1 MKTLLSRLVSS
12 APRPALAPAWFL
24 AAAALALLA
33 SAARAEEMDIGVRST
48 VVDKSLQWAHQTGS
62 PEDGGHGKSF
72 AILKIDLIKSDQKL
86 VKPVDE
92 EAILRQLFRQLEAN
106 GFHPYAKGTKPDI
119 LLTVSYGRG
128 DMKNPYI
135 RDQGETPT
143 MDGTPTV
150 SINGAF
156 AQQLVDE
163 KTPGYEANLQKA
175 SFEKLFIRVTAWAL
189 PLDKTAKAKMLWKTI
204 IVADDPDHR
213 DLNVIAPQMLEA
225 GAPYF
230 DKALKKPEIDFYK
243 PLPEGHVNVG
253 TPEVVDAPEKKSK

>member
-1 MKTLLSRLVSS
+1 MTNLRPRSRLPGGRS
-12 APRPALAPAWFL
+12 LFAPAWLL
-24 AAAALALLA
+24 AGAALALLA
-33 SAARAEEMDIGVRST
+33 PALRAQVVDIGVRST
-48 VVDKSLQWAHQTGS
+48 VVDKSLQWSHQTAS
-62 PEDGGHGKSF
+62 PDEGGHGKSF

-92 EAILRQLFRQLEAN
+92 QAILRQLFHQLEVN
-106 GFHPYAKGTKPDI
+106 GFHPYAKGTTPDI

-128 DMKNPYI
+128 DMHNPYI

-150 SINGAF
+150 SITGAF
-156 AQQLVDE
+156 AQQIMDE

-175 SFEKLFIRVTAWAL
+175 SFEKLFIRVTAWETPAT
-189 PLDKTAKAKMLWKTI
+189 KTSKPKMLWKTI

-213 DLNVIAPQMLEA
+213 DLNAIAAQMIEA

-230 DKALKKPEIDFYK
+230 DKALKKPEIDFYQ
-243 PLPEGHVNVG
+243 PMREGRVNVG
-253 TPEVVDAPEKKSK
+253 TPEVVDAPPKTTK